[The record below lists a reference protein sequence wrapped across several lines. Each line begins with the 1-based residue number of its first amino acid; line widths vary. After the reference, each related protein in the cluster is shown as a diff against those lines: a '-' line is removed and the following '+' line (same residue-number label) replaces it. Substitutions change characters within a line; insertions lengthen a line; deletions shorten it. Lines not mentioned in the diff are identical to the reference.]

1 MHILQL
7 NFSHD
12 HDPFSVATLV
22 AESAAQCSTSHPFA
36 AVFGNG
42 DLIMHRLHTSP
53 WQFTGLC
60 IFGVLIGSKGLLTV
74 TAAVIPEDVLDA
86 SDVADRESDSY
97 SLDAFVWRD
106 SMPLV
111 ITGFLH
117 KRSPIENHGLACAQ
131 TVSP

>member
-1 MHILQL
+1 
-7 NFSHD
+7 
-12 HDPFSVATLV
+12 
-22 AESAAQCSTSHPFA
+22 
-36 AVFGNG
+36 
-42 DLIMHRLHTSP
+42 MHRSHTSP

-74 TAAVIPEDVLDA
+74 TAAVIPEDVLEA

-111 ITGFLH
+111 ITGFPH
-117 KRSPIENHGLACAQ
+117 KRSPFKPLRVHKLSALETSEASQHLNGLARVV
-131 TVSP
+131 TVL